1 MKDLSA
7 RWIAK
12 AEAHLETATRE
23 LAVKKN
29 ANPDAVCLHAHL
41 CVENYLMARLQEGD
55 INFPTTSHLAVLLY
69 LCADIEPSWESHRS
83 HLSKLS
89 AINRIILEPEE
100 SATLDMAKEALEHA
114 SRFRGTARKTLGLKD

>member
-1 MKDLSA
+1 MKELSA

-12 AEAHLETATRE
+12 AEAHIETAMRE
-23 LAVKKN
+23 LAVKSG

-55 INFPTTSHLAVLLY
+55 IDFPTTPHLAVLLY

-83 HLSKLS
+83 HLSRLS
-89 AINRIILEPEE
+89 AINRIIQEPEE
-100 SATLDMAKEALEHA
+100 GATQDMANEALELA
-114 SRFRGTARKTLGLKD
+114 SKFRDTARKTLGLKG

>member
-12 AEAHLETATRE
+12 AEANLETARRE
-23 LAVKKN
+23 FAVKKG

-41 CVENYLMARLQEGD
+41 CTENYLKARLQEGD

-69 LCADIEPSWESHRS
+69 LCADVEPDWESHRS
-83 HLSKLS
+83 RLSKLS
-89 AINRIILEPEE
+89 AINRLIQEPEE
-100 SATLDMAKEALEHA
+100 RATQNMAKEALEHV
-114 SRFRGTARKTLGLKD
+114 SKFRDTARKTLGLKG

>member
-1 MKDLSA
+1 MKELSA

-12 AEAHLETATRE
+12 AEAHLATAMRE
-23 LAVKKN
+23 LAVKRG

-41 CVENYLMARLQEGD
+41 CVENYLMARLQEGTID
-55 INFPTTSHLAVLLY
+55 FPTTSHLAVLLY

-83 HLSKLS
+83 HLSRLS

-100 SATLDMAKEALEHA
+100 KCDPGHGQGSP
-114 SRFRGTARKTLGLKD
+114 

>member
-12 AEAHLETATRE
+12 AEANLETARRE
-23 LAVKKN
+23 LAVKKG

-41 CVENYLMARLQEGD
+41 SVENYLKARLQEGD

-89 AINRIILEPEE
+89 AINRIIQEPEE
-100 SATLDMAKEALEHA
+100 SATQGMAKEALEHA
-114 SRFRGTARKTLGLKD
+114 SKFRDTARKTMGMKG

>member
-12 AEAHLETATRE
+12 AEAHLETAKRE
-23 LAVKKN
+23 LAVKKG

-41 CVENYLMARLQEGD
+41 CVEDYLKARLQEGE

-69 LCADIEPSWESHRS
+69 LCADIEPGWESHRS

-89 AINRIILEPEE
+89 AINRIIQEPEE
-100 SATLDMAKEALEHA
+100 SATLDMAKESIDLALK
-114 SRFRGTARKTLGLKD
+114 FRETARKTLGLKG